1 MEERKIYIEIM
12 ERLFQQW
19 CNQIETIKAK
29 VQKQTG
35 KSTLS
40 NKQIT
45 NLQNQ
50 KQMVEDQLERVK
62 TATDE
67 SWEESRTDFETTM
80 SGLKTLLDRA
90 QKIRPIGNK

>member
-12 ERLFQQW
+12 ERLFEQW
-19 CNQIETIKAK
+19 CTQIETIKAK
-29 VQKQTG
+29 VQKQTA

-40 NKQIT
+40 NKQIN

-62 TATDE
+62 NATDE
-67 SWEESRTDFETTM
+67 SWEQSRTDFEARM

-90 QKIRPIGNK
+90 QKIRHIGNK